1 MFKGHPKGLY
11 VAFFANMGE
20 RFGFYTMMG
29 ILVFYLT
36 SKFGLTESKAG
47 IIYSIFY
54 GSIYG
59 LALVGGILADRT
71 KNYKG
76 IIYIGLFT
84 MLGGY
89 ILMSVPGFG
98 LAFTVTALM
107 IIAFGNGLFKG
118 NLQAVVGQLYD
129 EPKYSH
135 LRDSAFSVFYM
146 GINVG
151 ALFAPSAAA
160 GIINWFIKKQG
171 FARVDQLPSLAHKYL
186 ATTHDFSNPEVI
198 STFQELA
205 NNTTGGTVTDFSA
218 FADRNI
224 ELQELCGSHVDSSFF
239 GLFKHQLDGEKLE
252 RLQELANQYT
262 GSAVNDL
269 TAFANKI
276 VVASEQIGSEW
287 YNILEMSSNYATFN
301 SFTELIPE
309 ATSTAITN
317 LTEFAH
323 TYIDAYGTGFNYA
336 FALAGITMIISLIVY
351 TLFKRMLPDVK
362 KAEISEDGK
371 VVEMSKA
378 ETKQRLTAL
387 FLVFGVVIF
396 FWMAFHQNGLTMSFF
411 ARDYT
416 VQNVGPATY
425 LVFNIWSLLSIVIG
439 IFSLT
444 AIFKKGS
451 SAKTKLISVLILA
464 LSVIGIY
471 YFYTNNPEVNAFSP
485 ELFQHFN
492 PTMIVLLTPI
502 IVGIFAWLNKKGKE
516 PSAPRKIGIGM
527 IITSFGFLIL
537 LIGSLG
543 LDPFNVMQSDPNH
556 VRVGT
561 GWLISTYFTLTVA
574 ELFLS
579 PMGISFVS
587 KVSPPK
593 YQGLMQGGWLGATA
607 LGNLMLGVGS
617 FLYERVQIWQV
628 WAIFIILCFIAAGF
642 IFKVMKKLEQVS

>member
-1 MFKGHPKGLY
+1 MFKGHPRGLY

-36 SKFGLTESKAG
+36 AKFGLTESNAG
-47 IIYSIFY
+47 IIYSVFY
-54 GSIYG
+54 GLIYG
-59 LALVGGILADRT
+59 LALVGGIIADRT

-76 IIYIGLFT
+76 TIYIGLIT

-89 ILMSVPGFG
+89 VLMAIPGFG
-98 LAFTVTALM
+98 LVFTLVALFV
-107 IIAFGNGLFKG
+107 IAFGNGLFKG

-129 EPKYSH
+129 APKYSH

-160 GIINWFIKKQG
+160 GIINWFIKSQG
-171 FARVDQLPSLAHKYL
+171 FSRNDQLPSLSHEYL
-186 ATTHDFSNPEVI
+186 ASAYDFSNSEVV
-198 STFQELA
+198 SEFQQLA
-205 NNTTGGTVTDFSA
+205 NTTTGNSASDLTA
-218 FADRNI
+218 FAARNE
-224 ELQELCGSHVDSSFF
+224 ELQHLCEGQIDTSFF
-239 GLFKHQLDGEKLE
+239 GLISNQLEGDKLAK
-252 RLQELANQYT
+252 LQELANQYT
-262 GSAVNDL
+262 GSTVSDL
-269 TAFANKI
+269 TAFANQM
-276 VVASEQIGSEW
+276 VVASEQVGSEW
-287 YNILEMSSNYATFN
+287 YNMLEMSSNYITFN
-301 SFTELIPE
+301 GFTELIPDVTS
-309 ATSTAITN
+309 ATITN
-317 LTEFAH
+317 LAEFAQ

-336 FALAGITMIISLIVY
+336 FGVAGATMVVSFIVY

-362 KAEISEDGK
+362 KAHEEKGK
-371 VVEMSKA
+371 VVEMSRE

-416 VQNVGPATY
+416 ITEVGPATY
-425 LVFNIWSLLSIVIG
+425 LVFNIWSLLAIVVG
-439 IFSLT
+439 LLALGNFFS
-444 AIFKKGS
+444 KGS
-451 SAKTKLISVLILA
+451 TPKGKFISIILVVGA
-464 LSVIGIY
+464 AAAGY
-471 YFYTNNPEVNAFSP
+471 YFYSNNAASNPFSP

-492 PTMIVLLTPI
+492 PTMIVLLTPV
-502 IVGIFAWLNKKGKE
+502 IVGLFAYLSRRKSE
-516 PSAPRKIGIGM
+516 PSAPRKIGYGM
-527 IITSFGFLIL
+527 VITSIGFLIL
-537 LIGSLG
+537 LVGSLG
-543 LDPFNVMQSDPNH
+543 LDPFDVMQSDPNH
-556 VRVGT
+556 SRVGT

-607 LGNLMLGVGS
+607 LGNQMLWVGS
-617 FLYERVQIWQV
+617 YLYERVAIWQL
-628 WAIFIILCFIAAGF
+628 WALFIVLSLIAASF
-642 IFKVMKKLEQVS
+642 IFSVMKKLEKVS

>member
-36 SKFGLTESKAG
+36 AKFGLTESKAG

-89 ILMSVPGFG
+89 ILMTIPGFG
-98 LAFTVTALM
+98 LVFTVSALM

-129 EPKYSH
+129 DPKYSH

-160 GIINWFIKKQG
+160 GIINWFIKTQG
-171 FARVDQLPSLAHKYL
+171 FTRHDALPSLIHKLNKGIITAAERVDMQAL
-186 ATTHDFSNPEVI
+186 ADKVSGTTV
-198 STFQELA
+198 
-205 NNTTGGTVTDFSA
+205 
-218 FADRNI
+218 AD
-224 ELQELCGSHVDSSFF
+224 LGS
-239 GLFKHQLDGEKLE
+239 
-252 RLQELANQYT
+252 
-262 GSAVNDL
+262 
-269 TAFANKI
+269 FANEYL
-276 VVASEQIGSEW
+276 S
-287 YNILEMSSNYATFN
+287 
-301 SFTELIPE
+301 
-309 ATSTAITN
+309 
-317 LTEFAH
+317 
-323 TYIDAYGTGFNYA
+323 AYGTGFNLA
-336 FALAGITMIISLIVY
+336 FGLAGITMIISLVVY
-351 TLFKRMLPDVK
+351 SIFKRMLPDVK
-362 KAEISEDGK
+362 KADAEKGQ
-371 VVEMSKA
+371 VVEMSRA

-416 VQNVGPATY
+416 VTEVGPATY

-439 IFSLT
+439 IFSLS

-451 SAKTKLISVLILA
+451 SAKTKLISVIVLV
-464 LSVIGIY
+464 LSVVGVY

-502 IVGIFAWLNKKGKE
+502 VVGIFAWLNKRGKE

-628 WAIFIILCFIAAGF
+628 WAIFIVLCFIAAGF
-642 IFKVMKKLEQVS
+642 IFKVMKKLEQV

>member
-1 MFKGHPKGLY
+1 MFKGHPRGLY

-36 SKFGLTESKAG
+36 AKFGLSESNAG
-47 IIYSIFY
+47 LIYSIFY

-84 MLGGY
+84 MLAGY

-129 EPKYSH
+129 DPKYSH

-151 ALFAPSAAA
+151 ALFAPSAAS
-160 GIINWFIKKQG
+160 GIINWFIKSKG
-171 FARVDQLPSLAHKYL
+171 FLRDDALPSLIHKFNSGLISATENADLQTL
-186 ATTHDFSNPEVI
+186 ADKV
-198 STFQELA
+198 
-205 NNTTGGTVTDFSA
+205 TGTSVTD
-218 FADRNI
+218 
-224 ELQELCGSHVDSSFF
+224 LG
-239 GLFKHQLDGEKLE
+239 
-252 RLQELANQYT
+252 T
-262 GSAVNDL
+262 
-269 TAFANKI
+269 FANDYL
-276 VVASEQIGSEW
+276 S
-287 YNILEMSSNYATFN
+287 
-301 SFTELIPE
+301 
-309 ATSTAITN
+309 
-317 LTEFAH
+317 
-323 TYIDAYGTGFNYA
+323 AYGTGFNYA
-336 FALAGITMIISLIVY
+336 FALAGITMILSLIVY
-351 TLFKRMLPDVK
+351 TVFKKMLPDVK
-362 KAEISEDGK
+362 KTETEKGQ

-396 FWMAFHQNGLTMSFF
+396 FWMAFHQNGLTQSFF

-416 VQNVGPATY
+416 VTQVGPGTY
-425 LVFNIWSLLSIVIG
+425 LVFNIWSLLSIVVG
-439 IFSLT
+439 ILSLT
-444 AIFKKGS
+444 YIFKKDTSG
-451 SAKTKLISVLILA
+451 KTKLIGTILLF
-464 LSVIGIY
+464 LSGAATY
-471 YFYTNNPEVNAFSP
+471 YFYSKNPEINVFSP

-502 IVGIFAWLNKKGKE
+502 IVGVFAYLNKKGKE

-556 VRVGT
+556 MRVGT

-607 LGNLMLGVGS
+607 LGNLLLGVGS

-642 IFKVMKKLEQVS
+642 IFSVMKKLEKVS

>member
-36 SKFGLTESKAG
+36 AKFGLTESNAG
-47 IIYSIFY
+47 LIYSIFY

-59 LALVGGILADRT
+59 LALLGGVLADRT

-76 IIYIGLFT
+76 VINIGLIT

-89 ILMSVPGFG
+89 VLMSVPGFG
-98 LAFTVTALM
+98 LVFTIIALGV
-107 IIAFGNGLFKG
+107 IAFGNGLFKG

-129 EPKYSH
+129 DPRYSH
-135 LRDSAFSVFYM
+135 MRDSAFSVFYM

-160 GIINWFIKKQG
+160 GVINWFIKSKG
-171 FARVDQLPSLAHKYL
+171 FTRDDALPALIHKFKDGAITATETADLQALADKVSG
-186 ATTHDFSNPEVI
+186 T
-198 STFQELA
+198 
-205 NNTTGGTVTDFSA
+205 TVTDLST
-218 FADRNI
+218 FATDY
-224 ELQELCGSHVDSSFF
+224 
-239 GLFKHQLDGEKLE
+239 
-252 RLQELANQYT
+252 LA
-262 GSAVNDL
+262 
-269 TAFANKI
+269 
-276 VVASEQIGSEW
+276 
-287 YNILEMSSNYATFN
+287 
-301 SFTELIPE
+301 
-309 ATSTAITN
+309 
-317 LTEFAH
+317 
-323 TYIDAYGTGFNYA
+323 AYGDGFNYA
-336 FALAGITMIISLIVY
+336 FGLAGITMIISLVVY
-351 TLFKRMLPDVK
+351 TIFKRMLPDVK
-362 KAEISEDGK
+362 KAEETADGK
-371 VVEMSKA
+371 VVEMSKE

-416 VQNVGPATY
+416 VTEVGAATY
-425 LVFNIWSLLSIVIG
+425 LVFNIWSLLAIVIG
-439 IFSLT
+439 ILSLNT
-444 AIFKKGS
+444 IFKS
-451 SAKTKLISVLILA
+451 DAAAKSKLIATVVFIISA
-464 LSVIGIY
+464 GATW
-471 YFYTNNPEVNAFSP
+471 YFYNNNPEVNAFSP

-502 IVGIFAWLNKKGKE
+502 IVGLFTWLNKRGKE

-537 LIGSLG
+537 LVGSLG
-543 LDPFNVMQSDPNH
+543 LDPFDVMQSDPGH
-556 VRVGT
+556 ARVGT
-561 GWLISTYFTLTVA
+561 GWLIGTYFTLTIA

-579 PMGISFVS
+579 PMGLSFVS

-607 LGNLMLGVGS
+607 LGNLLLGVGS
-617 FLYERVQIWQV
+617 YLYERVEIWMV
-628 WAIFIILCFIAAGF
+628 WAIFIVLCFIAAGF
-642 IFKVMKKLEQVS
+642 IFSIMKKLERVSG

>member
-29 ILVFYLT
+29 ILVYYLT
-36 SKFGLTESKAG
+36 AKFGLSESNAG
-47 IIYSIFY
+47 LIYSIFY

-59 LALVGGILADRT
+59 LALVGGILADKT

-76 IIYIGLFT
+76 VIYIGLFT
-84 MLGGY
+84 MLAGY
-89 ILMSVPGFG
+89 VLMSVPGFG
-98 LAFTVTALM
+98 LVFTVSALM

-129 EPKYSH
+129 DPKYSH

-151 ALFAPSAAA
+151 ALFAPSVAA
-160 GIINWFIKKQG
+160 GIINWFIKSQG
-171 FARVDQLPSLAHKYL
+171 FVRNDALPALIHK
-186 ATTHDFSNPEVI
+186 FN
-198 STFQELA
+198 
-205 NNTTGGTVTDFSA
+205 GGTITA
-218 FADRNI
+218 AETTN
-224 ELQELCGSHVDSSFF
+224 LQ
-239 GLFKHQLDGEKLE
+239 GLAEKVS
-252 RLQELANQYT
+252 
-262 GSAVNDL
+262 G
-269 TAFANKI
+269 
-276 VVASEQIGSEW
+276 G
-287 YNILEMSSNYATFN
+287 
-301 SFTELIPE
+301 
-309 ATSTAITN
+309 AITD
-317 LTEFAH
+317 LGSFASD
-323 TYIDAYGTGFNYA
+323 YLSAYGTGFNYA
-336 FALAGITMIISLIVY
+336 FAFAGITMIISLLVY
-351 TLFKRMLPDVK
+351 TFFKRMLPDVK
-362 KAEISEDGK
+362 KEEETKDGK

-416 VQNVGPATY
+416 VQQVGPGTY
-425 LVFNIWSLLSIVIG
+425 LVFNIWSLLSIVVG
-439 IFSLT
+439 ILSLT
-444 AIFKKGS
+444 YIFNKES
-451 SAKTKLISVLILA
+451 SGKTKIISAILLA
-464 LSVIGIY
+464 LSGAATY
-471 YFYTNNPEVNAFSP
+471 YFYSNNPEVNPFSP

-543 LDPFNVMQSDPNH
+543 LDPFDIMQSDPNH
-556 VRVGT
+556 ARVGT
-561 GWLISTYFTLTVA
+561 GWLISTYFTLTIA

-607 LGNLMLGVGS
+607 LGNLLLGVGS

-628 WAIFIILCFIAAGF
+628 WAIFIVLCFIAAGF
-642 IFKVMKKLEQVS
+642 IFSVMKKLEKVS

>member
-129 EPKYSH
+129 DPKYSH

-160 GIINWFIKKQG
+160 GIINWFIKSQG
-171 FARVDQLPSLAHKYL
+171 FTRHDALPALIHKLNKGVITAAERVDMQALADKV
-186 ATTHDFSNPEVI
+186 S
-198 STFQELA
+198 
-205 NNTTGGTVTDFSA
+205 GTAV
-218 FADRNI
+218 AD
-224 ELQELCGSHVDSSFF
+224 LGS
-239 GLFKHQLDGEKLE
+239 
-252 RLQELANQYT
+252 
-262 GSAVNDL
+262 
-269 TAFANKI
+269 FANEYL
-276 VVASEQIGSEW
+276 S
-287 YNILEMSSNYATFN
+287 
-301 SFTELIPE
+301 
-309 ATSTAITN
+309 
-317 LTEFAH
+317 
-323 TYIDAYGTGFNYA
+323 AYGTGFNLA
-336 FALAGITMIISLIVY
+336 FGLAGITMIISLIVY

-362 KAEISEDGK
+362 KAETEKGQ

-502 IVGIFAWLNKKGKE
+502 IVGIFAWLNKRGKE

-628 WAIFIILCFIAAGF
+628 WAIFIVLCFIAAGF

>member
-1 MFKGHPKGLY
+1 MFKGHPKGLF

-36 SKFGLTESKAG
+36 AKFGLSESNAG
-47 IIYSIFY
+47 LIYSIFY

-76 IIYIGLFT
+76 IIYIGLIT
-84 MLGGY
+84 MLAGY
-89 ILMSVPGFG
+89 VLMSVPGFG
-98 LAFTVTALM
+98 LIFTIIALFV
-107 IIAFGNGLFKG
+107 IAFGNGLFKG

-129 EPKYSH
+129 DPKYSH

-160 GIINWFIKKQG
+160 GIINWFIKSKGFVRDDALPALIHKLQG
-171 FARVDQLPSLAHKYL
+171 GSITAD
-186 ATTHDFSNPEVI
+186 E
-198 STFQELA
+198 
-205 NNTTGGTVTDFSA
+205 TV
-218 FADRNI
+218 
-224 ELQELCGSHVDSSFF
+224 ELQ
-239 GLFKHQLDGEKLE
+239 KLADKVSGAE
-252 RLQELANQYT
+252 VA
-262 GSAVNDL
+262 DL
-269 TAFANKI
+269 TSFA
-276 VVASEQIGSEW
+276 ADYLS
-287 YNILEMSSNYATFN
+287 
-301 SFTELIPE
+301 
-309 ATSTAITN
+309 
-317 LTEFAH
+317 
-323 TYIDAYGTGFNYA
+323 AYGAGFNYA
-336 FALAGITMIISLIVY
+336 FGLAGITMILSLIVY
-351 TLFKRMLPDVK
+351 SIYKKMLPEVK
-362 KAEISEDGK
+362 KAEAAQGS
-371 VVEMSKA
+371 VPEMSKE

-416 VQNVGPATY
+416 VTSVGPATY
-425 LVFNIWSLLSIVIG
+425 LVFNIWSLLSIVVG
-439 IFSLT
+439 
-444 AIFKKGS
+444 
-451 SAKTKLISVLILA
+451 ILA
-464 LSVIGIY
+464 LSNLVKKEISSKGRLISGTLVAVSGAATY
-471 YFYTNNPEVNAFSP
+471 YFYSNNPEVNAFSP

-502 IVGIFAWLNKKGKE
+502 IVGFFAWLNKRGIE

-537 LIGSLG
+537 VIGSLG
-543 LDPFNVMQSDPNH
+543 LDPFNIMQSDPEH
-556 VRVGT
+556 ARVGT
-561 GWLISTYFTLTVA
+561 GWLISTYFTLTIA

-579 PMGISFVS
+579 PMGLSFVS

-607 LGNLMLGVGS
+607 LGNLLLGVGS
-617 FLYERVQIWQV
+617 YLYERVAIWQV
-628 WAIFIILCFIAAGF
+628 WAIFIVLCFIAAGF
-642 IFKVMKKLEQVS
+642 IFSIMKKLERVSS

>member
-36 SKFGLTESKAG
+36 AKFGLSEENAG
-47 IIYSIFY
+47 MIYSIFY

-84 MLGGY
+84 MLAGY
-89 ILMSVPGFG
+89 VLMSVPGFG
-98 LAFTVTALM
+98 LVFTVSALM
-107 IIAFGNGLFKG
+107 IIALGNGLFKG

-129 EPKYSH
+129 DPKYSH

-151 ALFAPSAAA
+151 ALFAPSAAS
-160 GIINWFIKKQG
+160 GIINWFIKSQG
-171 FARVDQLPSLAHKYL
+171 FLRNDAIPALIHKFNAGTITAAETTNLQGLADKV
-186 ATTHDFSNPEVI
+186 S
-198 STFQELA
+198 
-205 NNTTGGTVTDFSA
+205 
-218 FADRNI
+218 
-224 ELQELCGSHVDSSFF
+224 
-239 GLFKHQLDGEKLE
+239 
-252 RLQELANQYT
+252 
-262 GSAVNDL
+262 GSAVADL
-269 TAFANKI
+269 GNFANDYL
-276 VVASEQIGSEW
+276 S
-287 YNILEMSSNYATFN
+287 
-301 SFTELIPE
+301 
-309 ATSTAITN
+309 
-317 LTEFAH
+317 
-323 TYIDAYGTGFNYA
+323 AYGTGFNYA
-336 FALAGITMIISLIVY
+336 FALAGITMVISLLVY
-351 TLFKRMLPDVK
+351 TFFKKMLPDVK
-362 KAEISEDGK
+362 KAEETKDGK

-378 ETKQRLTAL
+378 ETKQRMTAL

-396 FWMAFHQNGLTMSFF
+396 FWMAFHQNGLTMSLF

-416 VQNVGPATY
+416 VTQVGAGTY
-425 LVFNIWSLLSIVIG
+425 LVFNIWSLLSIVVG
-439 IFSLT
+439 ILSLT
-444 AIFKKGS
+444 YIFNKQS
-451 SAKTKLISVLILA
+451 SGKTKMISTLLLLISGA
-464 LSVIGIY
+464 ATY
-471 YFYTNNPEVNAFSP
+471 YFYSNNPEVNPFSP

-543 LDPFNVMQSDPNH
+543 LDPFDIMQSDPNH
-556 VRVGT
+556 ARVGT
-561 GWLISTYFTLTVA
+561 GWLISTYFTLTIA

-607 LGNLMLGVGS
+607 LGNLLLGVGS
-617 FLYERVQIWQV
+617 FLYARVQIWQV
-628 WAIFIILCFIAAGF
+628 WAIFIVLCFIAAAF
-642 IFKVMKKLEQVS
+642 IFSVMKKLEKVS

>member
-1 MFKGHPKGLY
+1 
-11 VAFFANMGE
+11 
-20 RFGFYTMMG
+20 G

-36 SKFGLTESKAG
+36 AKFGLTESKAG

-89 ILMSVPGFG
+89 ILMTIPGFG
-98 LAFTVTALM
+98 LVFTVSALM

-129 EPKYSH
+129 DPKYSH

-160 GIINWFIKKQG
+160 GIINWFIKTQG
-171 FARVDQLPSLAHKYL
+171 FTRHDALPSLIHKLNKGIITAAERVDMQAL
-186 ATTHDFSNPEVI
+186 ADKVSGTTV
-198 STFQELA
+198 
-205 NNTTGGTVTDFSA
+205 
-218 FADRNI
+218 AD
-224 ELQELCGSHVDSSFF
+224 LGS
-239 GLFKHQLDGEKLE
+239 
-252 RLQELANQYT
+252 
-262 GSAVNDL
+262 
-269 TAFANKI
+269 FANEYL
-276 VVASEQIGSEW
+276 S
-287 YNILEMSSNYATFN
+287 
-301 SFTELIPE
+301 
-309 ATSTAITN
+309 
-317 LTEFAH
+317 
-323 TYIDAYGTGFNYA
+323 AYGTGFNLA
-336 FALAGITMIISLIVY
+336 FGLAGITMIISLVVY
-351 TLFKRMLPDVK
+351 SIFKRMLPDVK
-362 KAEISEDGK
+362 KADAEKGQ
-371 VVEMSKA
+371 VVEMSRA

-416 VQNVGPATY
+416 VTEVGPATY

-439 IFSLT
+439 IFSLS

-451 SAKTKLISVLILA
+451 SAKTKLISVIVLV
-464 LSVIGIY
+464 LSVVGVY

-502 IVGIFAWLNKKGKE
+502 VVGIFAWLNKRGKE

-628 WAIFIILCFIAAGF
+628 WAIFIVLCFIAAGF
-642 IFKVMKKLEQVS
+642 IFKVMKKLEQV